1 MAKPN
6 SIWTPTRRTFIKG
19 PVAAGVG
26 TLFAPLDSLFAA
38 EFPSRD
44 INVVVPTRE
53 GGGADRNLRAFTGVW
68 KKYLKANFKPGF
80 Y

>member
-19 PVAAGVG
+19 TVAAGVG

-53 GGGADRNLRAFTGVW
+53 GGEQTVTCAPLLVSGKNTLR
-68 KKYLKANFKPGF
+68 
-80 Y
+80 

>member
-1 MAKPN
+1 MVKPK
-6 SIWTPTRRTFIKG
+6 SMWTPTRRTFIKG
-19 PVAAGVG
+19 TVAAGVG
-26 TLFAPLDSLFAA
+26 TLFAPFGGLFAA
-38 EFPSRD
+38 GFPSRD

-80 Y
+80 